1 MIKFFRKIRQNVL
14 MENKTGKYFKYAIG
28 EIILVVIGIL
38 IALQINNWNEQRK
51 LDTEEQYL
59 LNELMQEFQINLK
72 DVKKDDIINGSS
84 KDAAFGIMHMIQ
96 EKSIQNNTSKLDSL
110 FFVVVGYSSYNASTG
125 VLDEII
131 SSGKLRAI
139 KDIKL
144 KTLLTQW
151 SGIIEN
157 QQEDITVRRE
167 YINTFVIPHY
177 SKNAPMKNVSRFL
190 DFSHWSK
197 RYKGNLIK
205 KSNFNYDIENIES
218 REFES
223 FLYKYTIDQDFILL
237 NNSETKD
244 YIKSVINLINL
255 NLNN

>member
-1 MIKFFRKIRQNVL
+1 MNI
-14 MENKTGKYFKYAIG
+14 
-28 EIILVVIGIL
+28 
-38 IALQINNWNEQRK
+38 
-51 LDTEEQYL
+51 
-59 LNELMQEFQINLK
+59 
-72 DVKKDDIINGSS
+72 
-84 KDAAFGIMHMIQ
+84 IQ
-96 EKSIQNNTSKLDSL
+96 EKSIQNNTPKLDSL
-110 FFVVVGYSSYNASTG
+110 FLVVFGYGSYNASTG

-167 YINTFVIPHY
+167 YINDFLIPY
-177 SKNAPMKNVSRFL
+177 YLKNAPMKNVSQFL
-190 DFSHWSK
+190 NFSHWSEQ
-197 RYKGNLIK
+197 YKGNVVE

-223 FLYKYTIDQDFILL
+223 LLYKYTLDQDFILL
-237 NNSETKD
+237 NNLETKD

-255 NLNN
+255 NLDN